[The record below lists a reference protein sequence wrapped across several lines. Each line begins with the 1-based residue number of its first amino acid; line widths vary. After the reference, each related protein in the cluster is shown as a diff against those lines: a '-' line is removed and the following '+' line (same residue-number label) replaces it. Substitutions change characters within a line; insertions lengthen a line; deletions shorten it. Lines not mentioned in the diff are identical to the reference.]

1 MKKAD
6 VGGMND
12 FKPYTGKL
20 YGRSQKRRQ
29 KLPYFDA
36 QKGEQLEIQ
45 IDSGEVRN
53 FLKNKIHEAT

>member
-1 MKKAD
+1 
-6 VGGMND
+6 MND

-20 YGRSQKRRQ
+20 YGRSKKSRQ